1 MLPAPVRASAL
12 WSLSQLDAL
21 LRKEVGA
28 TIERAQIPG
37 LNLRG
42 YWALE
47 AIAAS
52 SRLTQSE
59 LSEVLGIDRSDMVRL
74 MDTLQEAGLA
84 ERTRDE
90 ADRRRQLIS
99 LTGKG
104 EKVRSSLR
112 RATRRAERSACAACP
127 EDVAAKLRDWLAV
140 QEDAP
145 DSDEQSAVS
154 DTVLPTNESE
164 PENTLSPAQNTEQTP
179 VPPLLRKPKKKKK
192 RNKKKKK
199 ARRK

>member
-112 RATRRAERSACAACP
+112 RAIRRAERSACAACP

-140 QEDAP
+140 QADAP
-145 DSDEQSAVS
+145 DADEQSAVS
-154 DTVLPTNESE
+154 DTVSPANESE
-164 PENTLSPAQNTEQTP
+164 PENTISPAQNTEKTP
-179 VPPLLRKPKKKKK
+179 VPPLVRKPKKKKK